1 MEIKNNKVSSTYSK
15 AREAEAKAEAENMN
29 AKLAVKQ
36 AEALKASPPVL
47 ASQEVSYAID
57 NDDNVI
63 IRIVD
68 KKTGKVVKQLPP
80 EEYLEM
86 SDKLKRISGQIF
98 HVEV

>member
-47 ASQEVSYAID
+47 TSQEVSYAID